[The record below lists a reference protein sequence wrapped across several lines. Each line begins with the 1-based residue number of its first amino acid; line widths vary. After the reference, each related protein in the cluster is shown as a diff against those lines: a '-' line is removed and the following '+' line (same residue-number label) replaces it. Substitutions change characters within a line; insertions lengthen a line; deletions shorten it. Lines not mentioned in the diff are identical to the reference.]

1 MYTYYAYYLLYIDER
16 TSKNE
21 KDIIMGITNYNDEK
35 IEEEEEEEEEKEEK
49 EEEEETEDNEDVED
63 DNLINEDAINGNNP
77 DYLLSKALSCKL
89 NFLGKYF
96 VRYLLFE
103 IREKKKEDKDY
114 YKK

>member
-16 TSKNE
+16 TSKSD
-21 KDIIMGITNYNDEK
+21 KDIIMGYNINENDSN
-35 IEEEEEEEEEKEEK
+35 EEEMEEEKDENK
-49 EEEEETEDNEDVED
+49 NDKF
-63 DNLINEDAINGNNP
+63 INEDINKSNP
-77 DYLLSKALSCKL
+77 DYLLSKALTCKL
-89 NFLGKYF
+89 NYLGKYF